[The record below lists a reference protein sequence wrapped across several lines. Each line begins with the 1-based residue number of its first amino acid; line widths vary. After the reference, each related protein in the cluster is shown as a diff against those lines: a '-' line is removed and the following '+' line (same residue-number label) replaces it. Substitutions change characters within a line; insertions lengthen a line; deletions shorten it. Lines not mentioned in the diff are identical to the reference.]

1 MNMKVMAK
9 MYGCVKSEVVPAA
22 RLEFFAMVAEL

>member
-22 RLEFFAMVAEL
+22 RLGISAMVAEL